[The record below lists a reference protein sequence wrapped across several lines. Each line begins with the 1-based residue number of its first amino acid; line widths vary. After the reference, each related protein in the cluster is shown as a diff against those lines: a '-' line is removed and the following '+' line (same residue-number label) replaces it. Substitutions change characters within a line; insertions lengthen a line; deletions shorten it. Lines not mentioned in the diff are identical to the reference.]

1 MIRTASFALL
11 FVATNATLALLFPF
25 DLGRFFLCA
34 ALYTTGTLV
43 MLYLLFHPRNQFL
56 VANRWQVDSTG
67 RRCVALT
74 FDDGPNEKHT
84 PALLRILGA
93 KGVRATFFVVGREVE
108 EHPELLRLVVAEGH
122 QVANH
127 TYSHPALFCFL
138 SPRRLRAEIERC
150 QQAIAG
156 VCGIVPRYFRSPV
169 GLRHPLLRRY
179 LELGGLEYIS
189 WRVRAFDTR
198 LQEPEA
204 IARRITTRVGP
215 GDIILLHDRPGS
227 AAEPMLQ
234 ALPGIIDE
242 LKNRGF
248 EFVTL

>member
-1 MIRTASFALL
+1 MIRAASFVLL

-34 ALYTTGTLV
+34 ALYTAGSLM

-56 VANRWQVDSTG
+56 VSNRWQVDSTG
-67 RRCVALT
+67 TRCLALT
-74 FDDGPNEKHT
+74 FDDGPNQEHT
-84 PALLRILGA
+84 EALLRILGA
-93 KGVRATFFVVGREVE
+93 KGVKATFFVVGQEVE
-108 EHPELLRLVVAEGH
+108 EHPELLRQVAAEGH
-122 QVANH
+122 QLANH

-138 SPRRLRAEIERC
+138 SPRRLRTEIDRG
-150 QQAIAG
+150 QRAVTQA
-156 VCGIVPRYFRSPV
+156 CGIVPRYFRSPV

-179 LELGGLEYIS
+179 LERAGLEYIS

-198 LQEPEA
+198 LQTPET
-204 IARRITTRVGP
+204 IARRITARVSP
-215 GDIILLHDRPGS
+215 GDIILLHDRPGK
-227 AAEPMLQ
+227 AAERMLE

-242 LKNRGF
+242 LKGRGF